1 MNNIFTTN
9 SNGTSLYNTMP
20 ETVKYFQEVNIIE
33 NIEIPCNKPDIETIS
48 SLLVSPKVSS
58 ARLINT
64 PIALSYEGQNLS
76 GYKLIVDLKIDE
88 KLKYVAAL
96 CHQPIHGVHYSDIN
110 KSVFVVVPEEI
121 DGQRVCD
128 LIRKGKYAVTP
139 YVNDVYITKRDCRTV
154 YSCVSLLVDVRF
166 FT

>member
-1 MNNIFTTN
+1 
-9 SNGTSLYNTMP
+9 MP

-121 DGQRVCD
+121 DGQRVCVKNQRRN
-128 LIRKGKYAVTP
+128 RKPECMKESKGMRHP
-139 YVNDVYITKRDCRTV
+139 GRIDR
-154 YSCVSLLVDVRF
+154 
-166 FT
+166 